1 MVTSRRRAM
10 QAVVATALTSG
21 CALRPPEV
29 DMRAAVLDA
38 LHLANGYWQR
48 THSFALWAFW
58 DIAAYHTGNMEAYRL
73 TGHAAYRAYS
83 TAWAEHNGWAGAR
96 STNRA
101 AWKYSYGE
109 KDDYVLFGDW
119 QICFQ
124 IYIDLYNLDPEPRKI
139 ARAREVMDYQLGT
152 PQQDYWWWADGLYMV
167 MPVLTRLY
175 RLTGDRRYLDKLH
188 AYYLFADQLMFDDGL
203 FYRDAKYV
211 FPKHRSANGGKD
223 FWARGNGW
231 VFAALAR
238 VLADVPRD
246 HPSHALFA
254 DRFTRMAA
262 ALRPAQQEQ
271 GYWTRSLLDPGHAP
285 GPESSGTAFF
295 TYAFL
300 WGVNHGYLDR
310 ATYAPVAAR
319 SWRFLSTVALQPGG
333 KVGYVQPI
341 GERAIPGQVVD
352 KESTAAFGVGA
363 FLLAASEMVR
373 FIDNNAMRPT

>member
-1 MVTSRRRAM
+1 M
-10 QAVVATALTSG
+10 QAVLATALTSG
-21 CALRPPEV
+21 CALRPTSV
-29 DMRAAVLDA
+29 DTRAAVLDA
-38 LHLANGYWQR
+38 LHLANDYWQR
-48 THSFALWAFW
+48 THSPALWAFW
-58 DIAAYHTGNMEAYRL
+58 DVAAYHTGNMEAYRL

-83 TAWAEHNGWAGAR
+83 TAWAEHNGWRGAG

-109 KDDYVLFGDW
+109 TGEYVLFGDW

-124 IYIDLYNLDPEPRKI
+124 TYIDLYNLDPDPRKI
-139 ARAREVMDYQLGT
+139 ARAREVMDDQIAT

-167 MPVLTRLY
+167 MPVMTRLY
-175 RLTGDRRYLDKLH
+175 RLTGDRRYLNKLH
-188 AYYLFADQLMFDDGL
+188 AWYLFADRLMFDEDAAL

-211 FPKHRSANGGKD
+211 YPKHRSANGGKD

-254 DRFTRMAA
+254 DRFQRMAA
-262 ALRPAQQEQ
+262 ALRAAQQES

-285 GPESSGTAFF
+285 GPETSGTAFF
-295 TYAFL
+295 THGFL
-300 WGVNHGYLDR
+300 WGMNHGYLDR
-310 ATYAPVAAR
+310 ATYASVAA
-319 SWRFLSTVALQPGG
+319 SGWRFLGTVALQPDGR
-333 KVGYVQPI
+333 VGYVQPI

-352 KESTAAFGVGA
+352 KDATAAFGVGA
-363 FLLAASEMVR
+363 FLLAAAEMVR
-373 FIDNNAMRPT
+373 SIDNNARKPT